1 MADSSDKSIL
11 NSFFDEDYPQKMER
25 LAKGVRDLALSR
37 REVGRAQA
45 EHLMF
50 LGPDD
55 LLADRVA
62 TMDQIKG
69 EDVPRNDEW
78 ARVMLPRG
86 VKQA

>member
-1 MADSSDKSIL
+1 MAGSSDKSIL
-11 NSFFDEDYPQKMER
+11 NSVFNEEYLQKLER
-25 LAKGVRDLALSR
+25 LAKGVRDLELSR

-45 EHLMF
+45 EHLTC

-62 TMDQIKG
+62 TLDLIKG